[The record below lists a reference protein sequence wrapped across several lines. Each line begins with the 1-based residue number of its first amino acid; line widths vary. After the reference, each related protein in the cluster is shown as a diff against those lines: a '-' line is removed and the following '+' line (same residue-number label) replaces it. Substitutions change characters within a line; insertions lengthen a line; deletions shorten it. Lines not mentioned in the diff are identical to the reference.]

1 MENCIKTRKLVRLRR
16 RRMDVRRHNAVLVE
30 GYSKLAKQEQISTH
44 QAKKGSGG
52 NNNSNMN
59 T

>member
-1 MENCIKTRKLVRLRR
+1 
-16 RRMDVRRHNAVLVE
+16 MDVRRHNAVLVE

>member
-1 MENCIKTRKLVRLRR
+1 MYVDIMLCWLR
-16 RRMDVRRHNAVLVE
+16 V
-30 GYSKLAKQEQISTH
+30 SKLAKQEQISTH